1 MDNRINPTALTHT
14 CPIHDFLTVN
24 NSHPMPGCIEQRDGA
39 CCAFLMLRFVAY
51 CKDPESFVRKAREV
65 IESNH
70 IVPAN
75 QVSHTCP
82 IHDYLAEGFFH
93 PTLGCVE
100 QWDGACCAFLMLR
113 FVAYC
118 TDPEAFARKARKV
131 VESNHIVSINHVSL
145 ACPIHN
151 YMAQFF
157 SRTAPNCIKQRDG
170 EKEVACC
177 AFLML
182 RFVAYCKAPEEFAL
196 KARKVI
202 EKYC

>member
-1 MDNRINPTALTHT
+1 MEKKINHTALTAETTPTNHLSRT

-24 NSHPMPGCIEQRDGA
+24 NSHPMP
-39 CCAFLMLRFVAY
+39 V
-51 CKDPESFVRKAREV
+51 
-65 IESNH
+65 
-70 IVPAN
+70 
-75 QVSHTCP
+75 
-82 IHDYLAEGFFH
+82 
-93 PTLGCVE
+93 CVE
-100 QWDGACCAFLMLR
+100 QGDGACCAFLMLR

-182 RFVAYCKAPEEFAL
+182 RFVAYCTDPEALAL
-196 KARKVI
+196 KAREVI
-202 EKYC
+202 EKYR